1 MSRNKRAVHRIYIS
15 CFIWENICLHV
26 CQATEPWPCQIES
39 KPATESG
46 GVSHRRPHHRL
57 KFPTSFCF
65 NTTLPWPFS
74 SLSPPQTPTP
84 PHLNSS
90 SGTYFIFLPVFTD
103 TYKKKKKKVC
113 FGAINAGMLFPFFT
127 MHIVYEYLKV
137 SGGIYGPVPP
147 LVILSV

>member
-57 KFPTSFCF
+57 KFPTSSCF

-74 SLSPPQTPTP
+74 SLSPPPDT
-84 PHLNSS
+84 HSS
-90 SGTYFIFLPVFTD
+90 SFEFIIWYLFHIFACFHWHIQ
-103 TYKKKKKKVC
+103 KKKNVC

-127 MHIVYEYLKV
+127 MHTVYEYLKV